1 MAIHTDTSGSVEQPS
16 ARLRSAWA
24 KHGHD
29 DDLWLPLVQ
38 HSLDSAA
45 VAGQLWTSWLPQ
57 STRNLLAGEMPEIEA
72 RTLACWLAAGHDS
85 GKVSPAFSIQVPTL
99 AALMRDAGLDMP
111 YHLPNRRETPHS
123 LVSYFAIT
131 EFLVGRGWNSN
142 IAKTYSIV
150 AGGHHGVPPESSQTS
165 LKNDSINLG
174 GPEWAQTRSELLE
187 RVSQVT
193 GANHFLESWSAK
205 PLTPQQQVLWT
216 AFVIMADWIASND
229 KFFPLGEARDAE
241 AAAAEMWARLALPP
255 PWSPP
260 TPPDLDELIAQRF
273 GLASGTKPRP
283 MQRAVADAAQSMSE
297 PGLMIVEAQMGSG
310 KTEAALAGA
319 EYIAAKFGQGGVFFA
334 LPTMATSNAM
344 FSRVLS
350 WIELQNLTSTTST
363 TLAHGKSA
371 LNDEYAGLLHWAHLN
386 DIGADDI
393 PERDSTDSTIVAHYW
408 LSGRKKGVLAN
419 FTVGSIDQVLFGGL
433 KSRHLALR
441 HLALTNKVVIVDEI
455 HAADHYMRH
464 YLLRVLEWLGAYNV
478 PTILMSATLPSAQR
492 RAFVAAYQQ
501 GQSGAV
507 SDDTALRGEIGYPA
521 ITTVCGIRI
530 SVATSDSES
539 SMAAEVQVHRI
550 DDELSSLVEKVTDL
564 LLDGGCV
571 GIVRNTVVRAQEA
584 ARALRMAFPDDV
596 VLLHSRF
603 LAQHRADLED
613 DLIGELGRNGTRP
626 HRRIVVGT
634 QVIEQSLDIDFDVMF
649 SDLAPTDLLLQRIGR
664 LHRHSRER
672 PTALTTPQL
681 FLTGVV
687 DWSTDPPEPI
697 TASSTIYGSAT
708 LLRTL
713 AVLDSINRINLPR
726 DIPSLVEET
735 YDPKLIV
742 RPSWSDQFNAATD
755 NAESDRKDA
764 EMRADAYRLRSPYA
778 RKNLLDWVAD
788 NVGDAEDNRGQAK
801 VRDSEEGVE
810 VIVTQR
816 IGSEVRTPEQCG
828 GVILETEHCPSDERA
843 RIALTSTISLPM
855 SLTGRWNID
864 ATLQALEAEFYPGW
878 QDSKWLR
885 GELVLELD
893 ESMRTTLASFSIEY
907 RDGEG
912 LLVSKIAEQELP

>member
-1 MAIHTDTSGSVEQPS
+1 MANRTAQPS
-16 ARLRSAWA
+16 QRLRSAWA
-24 KHGHD
+24 KYGHD
-29 DDLWLPLVQ
+29 DEQWLSLVQ
-38 HSLDSAA
+38 HSFDSAA
-45 VAGQLWTSWLPQ
+45 VARRLWDHWLPQ
-57 STRNLLAGEMPEIEA
+57 STRKILTGTLPDAEA
-72 RTLACWLAAGHDS
+72 RILGCWFAGTHDC
-85 GKVSPAFSIQVPTL
+85 GKISPAFSIQVPTL
-99 AALMRDAGLDMP
+99 AAQMRDAGLDMP
-111 YHLPNRRETPHS
+111 YHLPTRRETPHS

-131 EFLVGRGWNSN
+131 EFLVDRNWTPN
-142 IAKTYSIV
+142 IAKTYSVI
-150 AGGHHGVPPESSQTS
+150 AGGHHGVPPESSQAS

-174 GPEWAQTRSELLE
+174 SPVWAQTRSELIAL
-187 RVSQVT
+187 VTQKT
-193 GANHFLESWSAK
+193 GAHQFMEGWSEN
-205 PLTPQQQVLWT
+205 PLTTQQQVLWT

-229 KFFPLGEARDAE
+229 KFFPLGEARDAD
-241 AAAAEMWARLALPP
+241 AAATSMWTRLALPP

-260 TPPDLDELIAQRF
+260 TPPDLNELIAERF
-273 GLASGTKPRP
+273 GLPSGTKPRP
-283 MQRAVADAAQSMSE
+283 MQRTVANAAQAMSG
-297 PGLMIVEAQMGSG
+297 PGLMILESPMGSG
-310 KTEAALAGA
+310 KTEAALAAA

-350 WIELQNLTSTTST
+350 WVQLQNLTSPTST

-371 LNDEYAGLLHWAHLN
+371 LNDEYVGLLHWAHLN

-393 PERDSTDSTIVAHYW
+393 HDRDSTDSTIVAHYW

-419 FTVGSIDQVLFGGL
+419 FTVSSIDQVLFGGL

-441 HLALTNKVVIVDEI
+441 HLALTNKVVIIDEV

-464 YLLRVLEWLGAYNV
+464 YLLRVLEWLGAYDV

-492 RAFVAAYQQ
+492 RAFAAAYQQ
-501 GQSGAV
+501 GQTGTV
-507 SDDTALRGEIGYPA
+507 VDDAALHGEVGYPA
-521 ITTVCGIRI
+521 ITTVSGQNIAVSASHPES
-530 SVATSDSES
+530 SVAV
-539 SMAAEVQVHRI
+539 EVQVHRM
-550 DDELSSLVEKVTDL
+550 DDELSALVETVTAQL
-564 LLDGGCV
+564 PGGGCV
-571 GIVRNTVVRAQEA
+571 GIVRNTVARAQET
-584 ARALRMAFPDDV
+584 ARALREAFPDDV

-613 DLIGELGRNGTRP
+613 DLIDELGRNGIRP
-626 HRRIVVGT
+626 LRRIVVGT

-672 PTALTTPQL
+672 PAPLAIPKL

-687 DWSTDPPEPI
+687 DWSAEPPEPI
-697 TASSTIYGSAT
+697 AASCTIYGSAT

-713 AVLDSINRINLPR
+713 AVLYSINKITLPQ
-726 DIPSLVEET
+726 DIPRLVEET
-735 YDPKLIV
+735 YDPNLNV
-742 RPSWSDQFNAATD
+742 RPLWSDQFNAATEK
-755 NAESDRKDA
+755 AEAEQRDA
-764 EMRADAYRLRSPYA
+764 ERRADTYRLRAPHV
-778 RKNLLDWVAD
+778 RRNLLDWVAD

-816 IGSEVRTPEQCG
+816 IGSEIRTPVQCG
-828 GVILETEHCPSDERA
+828 GIVLETEHCPSDDRA
-843 RIALTSTISLPM
+843 RVALTSTISLPM
-855 SLTGRWNID
+855 SLTGRWNLD

-893 ESMRTTLASFSIEY
+893 ESMRTTLAGHSIEY
-907 RDGEG
+907 RDEQG
-912 LLVSKIAEQELP
+912 LLVSRIPEQESP